1 MSQLLD
7 KPMDLE
13 NGMCNVIIEIPMKT
27 NRKMEMSSDIP
38 GNIIVQDKNKTGNT
52 PRYVPAIYNQIKY
65 GDITKDE
72 AVRVLT
78 DKGRIDNFKACFG
91 DNLDEGY
98 SICHY
103 GAIPQTYE
111 DPTKSDENLNDDIFD
126 NLLAS
131 LKKETPREEPPR
143 TLPQRETIFGD
154 GDPLDV
160 CILDVTTTS
169 SGKLKQQSLDN
180 FVHNSYA
187 GSTLYDTDE
196 GNGET
201 GYAKLITTAIQ
212 GAIDPNTTTDH
223 YTRVHILGVYP
234 MIDGGEIDW
243 KVLACTPAYYET
255 HLSTTKYENDKARVK
270 EWFKYYKYE
279 IKNSDSDETKK
290 VINLATTKKVVI
302 GGLLDLEVAIKVINH
317 CKDAYQSLRELDK
330 YSSLNTEGYPTDEKT
345 DKKIKFWKSIHTS
358 RKGTASPGMLANYS
372 GMIANYSGGGRKIK
386 VKKSLRNKK
395 KTKSKRSKG
404 NKNKSKYKKNRK
416 YKIRTRR
423 RFR

>member
-7 KPMDLE
+7 KPMDLKYDLG
-13 NGMCNVIIEIPMKT
+13 NKTGTCNVIIEIPMKT

-38 GNIIVQDKNKTGNT
+38 GNIIVQDKNKTDPST

-65 GDITKDE
+65 GNITEDE
-72 AVRVLT
+72 AETALNHYSDGLF
-78 DKGRIDNFKACFG
+78 DKFKACFG
-91 DNLDEGY
+91 DHLDEGY

-111 DPTKSDENLNDDIFD
+111 DPTKSDENLTDKIFA

-131 LKKETPREEPPR
+131 LEQKTPREEPPR
-143 TLPQRETIFGD
+143 KLPPRETIFGD

-160 CILDVTTTS
+160 CILDITDTDTTTRD
-169 SGKLKQQSLDN
+169 GKLIKPLDK

-187 GSTLYDTDE
+187 GKKYYDTE
-196 GNGET
+196 KGIGET
-201 GYAKLITTAIQ
+201 KYARLITMAIQ
-212 GAIDPNTTTDH
+212 GAATPNSTTDH

-243 KVLACTPAYYET
+243 KVLACTPAYY
-255 HLSTTKYENDKARVK
+255 SGYVSSRSDKYEEDKVRVK

-279 IKNSDSDETKK
+279 IKNSDSGETKK
-290 VINLATTKKVVI
+290 VINLDTTKKVVI
-302 GGLLDLEVAIKVINH
+302 GDLLDLEVAIKVINH
-317 CKDAYQSLRELDK
+317 CKGVYQLLKQQRTD
-330 YSSLNTEGYPTDEKT
+330 SSLTGQKL
-345 DKKIKFWKSIHTS
+345 KFWKSIHTS
-358 RKGTASPGMLANYS
+358 REGTASPGMWANY
-372 GMIANYSGGGRKIK
+372 YGGGRKIK